1 MHLFSIAVA
10 IASLAMAAHAVT
22 GDLNLDGAV
31 DFDDFFILADN
42 FGKSGPPEE
51 ACGAAEEG
59 TEDAEEGT
67 EEPVGTIDA
76 YYPLQVG
83 SEWEYANPNL
93 ATDAYTRKIT
103 WSYKSGGIKFFEVNN
118 GTKVYSSA
126 GEFRVVY
133 EAGPESILLK
143 EPLVA
148 GARWQDDYDL
158 EECPKSGSTCG
169 SEIRAVLP
177 QLAVPAGDFEQVL
190 MVAWQAVAGDG
201 RVIDEFVYYIAPGA
215 GVVRRQIRNLQADGT
230 FSERHYELMG
240 YSIPE

>member
-1 MHLFSIAVA
+1 MHLFSTAVV
-10 IASLAMAAHAVT
+10 IASLAIAAHAVT

-51 ACGAAEEG
+51 GCGA
-59 TEDAEEGT
+59 AEEGT
-67 EEPVGTIDA
+67 EEPVGTIDD

-83 SEWEYANPNL
+83 SEWEYVNPNL

-103 WSYKSGGIKFFEVNN
+103 WSYKVDGIKYFEVNN

-133 EAGPESILLK
+133 EAGPESALIK
-143 EPLVA
+143 EPLVV

-158 EECPKSGSTCG
+158 EECPRSGSTCG
-169 SEIRAVLP
+169 SEIRAVLS
-177 QLAVPAGDFEQVL
+177 QLTVPAGEFEQVL
-190 MVAWQAVAGDG
+190 VVAWQAVAGDG
-201 RVIDEFVYYIAPGA
+201 RVTSEFIYYIAPGA

-230 FSERHYELMG
+230 FSEKHYELTG